1 MEGTREL
8 QIETAGSVNPAN
20 IAMMEKRPQK
30 ILVLDDDM
38 RLRELLKRYLTEQ
51 GFVVDAVPDAAALG
65 RIMAR
70 ERFDLLVLDLMLP
83 GEDGLSICRRIRA
96 SANNIPIVML
106 TAMGDDVDRIM
117 GLEMG
122 ADDYISKPFNPREL
136 LARFHAILRRQPVS
150 TLPGAPGTLHD
161 GQSVVRFGAFEF
173 NLANRTLSKNGEPI
187 NLTSGEY
194 ALLRVL
200 VSHPRD
206 PLSREKL
213 MDMARGREH
222 EVFDRSIDVQI
233 SRLRRLIE
241 EDSGK
246 PRYIQTVWGFG
257 YVFVPDDAS

>member
-1 MEGTREL
+1 
-8 QIETAGSVNPAN
+8 
-20 IAMMEKRPQK
+20 MEKRNPK

-51 GFVVDAVPDAAALG
+51 GFVVEAVPDAAALD
-65 RIMAR
+65 RAMMR
-70 ERFDLLVLDLMLP
+70 ERYDLLVLDLMLP
-83 GEDGLSICRRIRA
+83 GEDGLTICRRIR
-96 SANNIPIVML
+96 SSPNPMPIVML
-106 TAMGDDVDRIM
+106 TAMGDDVDRIV

-136 LARFHAILRRQPVS
+136 LARIHAVLRRQPNAPLPAAPGA
-150 TLPGAPGTLHD
+150 LPGGET
-161 GQSVVRFGAFEF
+161 VIRFGPFEF
-173 NLANRTLSKNGEPI
+173 NLATRMLMRNGEVV

-200 VSHPRD
+200 ASHPRE

-241 EDSGK
+241 SDSGK
-246 PRYIQTVWGFG
+246 PRFIQTVWGFG
-257 YVFVPDDAS
+257 YVFVPDEAA

>member
-1 MEGTREL
+1 MH
-8 QIETAGSVNPAN
+8 I
-20 IAMMEKRPQK
+20 MEKRPQK
-30 ILVLDDDM
+30 IAILDDDF
-38 RLRELLKRYLTEQ
+38 RLRELLKRYLTDQ
-51 GFVVDAVPDAAALG
+51 GFRVETISDASALD

-83 GEDGLSICRRIRA
+83 REDGLSVCRRIRA
-96 SANNIPIVML
+96 VSDIPIIML
-106 TAMGDDVDRIM
+106 TAKGEDLDRII

-136 LARFHAILRRQPVS
+136 LARVHAILKRVPAP
-150 TLPGAPGTLHD
+150 TLPSAPGPLP
-161 GQSVVRFGAFEF
+161 GGSSLVQFGPFEF
-173 NLANRTLSKNGEPI
+173 NLANRTLTRESIPI

-200 VSHPRD
+200 VSHPRT

-222 EVFDRSIDVQI
+222 EVFDRTIDVQI

-241 EDSGK
+241 KDSDN
-246 PRYIQTVWGFG
+246 PSYIKTVWGVG
-257 YVFVPDDAS
+257 YVFVPDVNP

>member
-1 MEGTREL
+1 MENKT
-8 QIETAGSVNPAN
+8 P
-20 IAMMEKRPQK
+20 KK
-30 ILVLDDDM
+30 ILILDDDM

-51 GFVVDAVPDAAALG
+51 DFNVDAVPDAAAMD
-65 RIMAR
+65 RILAR

-83 GEDGLSICRRIRA
+83 GEDGLTICRRLRA
-96 SANNIPIVML
+96 ADNQIPIIML
-106 TAMGDDVDRIM
+106 TAKGDDVDRIM

-136 LARFHAILRRQPVS
+136 LARIHAILRRQPPKP
-150 TLPGAPGTLHD
+150 LPGAPAPLQG
-161 GQSVVRFGAFEF
+161 GQNLYRFGPYEF
-173 NLANRTLSKNGEPI
+173 NLSNRTLLKSGQPI

-246 PRYIQTVWGFG
+246 PRFIQTVWGFG
-257 YVFVPDDAS
+257 YVFVPDDLPAG